1 LADSIP
7 AVHIEDDHAGLNGRS
22 PRHGNDLVNEAMVVA
37 AECQQG
43 AGLQDSTTKHDTA
56 LIGLRALC
64 RRNPRFVHLRERSRV
79 VQERRFMAD
88 QDVRA
93 FAAEP
98 LKVGF
103 SDLLLR
109 PPISSRHGSTTCS
122 HWRRHAFLRVPDRGS
137 PGVLRPLRLLRLVK
151 LLSILQLAAVSTL
164 RGRIVLYAAGSSV
177 LFVTVAA
184 LAIFDV
190 ERNAP
195 GATITSFGDALW
207 CAVVTITTVG
217 YGDMSPVTL
226 PGRFIAVGM
235 MVAGIALLGTVAEL
249 DTKILATPDAA
260 WINKPAATIQTE
272 LAAQTHAGLIQL
284 DKLRTGLRR
293 PGKKPRSTESPAPA
307 NGYHARATGPSGAE
321 RPASRVG
328 PSHS

>member
-1 LADSIP
+1 
-7 AVHIEDDHAGLNGRS
+7 
-22 PRHGNDLVNEAMVVA
+22 
-37 AECQQG
+37 
-43 AGLQDSTTKHDTA
+43 
-56 LIGLRALC
+56 
-64 RRNPRFVHLRERSRV
+64 
-79 VQERRFMAD
+79 MAD

-207 CAVVTITTVG
+207 CAVVTITTVLTATCHLSHCPAG
-217 YGDMSPVTL
+217 SSPSE
-226 PGRFIAVGM
+226 M

-249 DTKILATPDAA
+249 NTKILATPDAA